1 MMSVVLPPETSVLW
15 VDAPHTRTICSNHGS
30 APPKCRH
37 SWSAAA
43 SEVLQSRCAGRG
55 LPSGPRLSVRVVPT
69 PAVPCVRGGGMT
81 RSRIQKL
88 QPTSI
93 WITIL
98 VPGSLWTFLAYGVR
112 TFLSNKYP
120 MSIFT
125 RDRGIHYVSS
135 SHYGLYGWFS

>member
-1 MMSVVLPPETSVLW
+1 MPWYMATHSGVVIQYTGTITLLACTHHWIPSWIPIIRCRDRHDVTIILPPETSVLW

-55 LPSGPRLSVRVVPT
+55 LPSGPRLSVSAVPT

-81 RSRIQKL
+81 RSRIQKS

-98 VPGSLWTFLAYGVR
+98 VPGSL
-112 TFLSNKYP
+112 
-120 MSIFT
+120 
-125 RDRGIHYVSS
+125 
-135 SHYGLYGWFS
+135 